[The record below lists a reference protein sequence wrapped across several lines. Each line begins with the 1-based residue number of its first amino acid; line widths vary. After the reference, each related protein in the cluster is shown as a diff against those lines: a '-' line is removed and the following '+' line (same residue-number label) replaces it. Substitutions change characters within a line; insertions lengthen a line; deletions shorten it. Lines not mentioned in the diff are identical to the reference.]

1 MNTIDHYL
9 LKTASLEEKVAF
21 DQTLRN
27 AGVDILRGGGRVL
40 RSFDDSPM
48 LSSAVLGAGV
58 GGIHGAMT
66 ADPMESRSGKAKK
79 ALRNALAGAVAGG
92 ATGGIFSGAAKNIG
106 RYGRDIED
114 AAIAVRGKSG
124 LKDVKANEFADI
136 MRGTVFNS
144 DSFRGGKALKPLRDN
159 LDAAMAKL
167 KVDETQANVDAVMNA
182 RKALNQAGGRYGSRF
197 NPLEAAGMIGGAGL
211 AGSMANNYREKTSS
225 LRIREVLDK
234 QANFGALAAKAL
246 GYGAQGA
253 GKVIQMGAA
262 NPALAGAAVGAAGG
276 AIAGGEGNRLKG
288 ALGGAALGA
297 GAGAGLAKL
306 APQATANMGQFGKS
320 LSTTGKLNVRAAN
333 KNLAA
338 IKGGAD
344 PSTLKALPG
353 YGNMG
358 NVNANFAKANRGQ
371 FSDLATKKTQQIGY
385 GMSGG
390 AAAGTALAGVGA
402 AGLAGGAAAGA
413 LGADTPE
420 NRARAAA
427 ARQRF
432 SNVAMT

>member
-40 RSFDDSPM
+40 RSFDDNPM

-66 ADPMESRSGKAKK
+66 ADPLESRTGKAKK
-79 ALRNALAGAVAGG
+79 ALRNALGGAIAGG
-92 ATGGIFSGAAKNIG
+92 ATGGIFSGAARNIG

-114 AAIAVRGKSG
+114 AAIKVRGKSG
-124 LKDVKANEFADI
+124 LKDVKANEFGNI
-136 MRGTVFNS
+136 MRDTVFNS
-144 DSFRGGKALKPLRDN
+144 DSFRGGKALKPLRDD
-159 LDAAMAKL
+159 LDAAMKKL
-167 KVDETQANVDAVMNA
+167 KVDETQANVDDVMAA
-182 RKALNQAGGRYGSRF
+182 RKALNAAGGRYGSRF

-211 AGSMANNYREKTSS
+211 AGSMANNYREKNSS
-225 LRIREVLDK
+225 LRIRNVLDK
-234 QANFGALAAKAL
+234 QANFGALAAKAV
-246 GYGAQGA
+246 GMGAQGA
-253 GKVIQMGAA
+253 GKAIQMGAA

-306 APQATANMGQFGKS
+306 APQATANMGQFGSRMKS
-320 LSTTGKLNVRAAN
+320 MGKSIQAKAGREGATFASATEGAAGKYLGGVR
-333 KNLAA
+333 
-338 IKGGAD
+338 G
-344 PSTLKALPG
+344 
-353 YGNMG
+353 
-358 NVNANFAKANRGQ
+358 NFAKANIQKAQGPVMP
-371 FSDLATKKTQQIGY
+371 
-385 GMSGG
+385 GMSGPVATTG
-390 AAAGTALAGVGA
+390 MSGRAAAGTALAGVGA
-402 AGLAGGAAAGA
+402 AGLAGGAAAKS

-420 NRARAAA
+420 NRARANA

-432 SNVAMT
+432 SNVAMM